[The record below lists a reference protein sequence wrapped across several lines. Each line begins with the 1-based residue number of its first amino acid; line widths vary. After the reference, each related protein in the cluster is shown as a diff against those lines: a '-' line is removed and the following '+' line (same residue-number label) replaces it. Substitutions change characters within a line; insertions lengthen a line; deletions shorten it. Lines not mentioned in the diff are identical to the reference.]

1 MDDEVRLF
9 GQLRDIAG
17 VREKVVSL
25 DNGARVIDLVDY
37 LGKEYGSAFSDEVS
51 HTQGLRIFISGRE
64 FWLSDAMNQ
73 LLQDRDTVI
82 LLPPIAGG

>member
-1 MDDEVRLF
+1 MDVEVRLF

-25 DNGARVIDLVDY
+25 DNGARVVDLVDH
-37 LGKEYGSAFSDEVS
+37 LGKEYGSAFGDEVS